1 MRKMLIITTIISIVL
16 SIFLVALVVRG
27 GLNENTNQST
37 SSENEKYVVKD
48 KLWGE
53 PEILTSFITPSQT
66 AIKLQAEQLKKD
78 NDMATIT
85 ATYDWLENGYHYE
98 TDSLEVRN
106 NGHTILKGGP
116 DTWNPPV
123 FTLAVK
129 HYNNGDA
136 WMDCEDG
143 TFLLVSL
150 LRANGINAWA
160 NIGTVEIDGS
170 IYGHA
175 WATVILNG
183 QEFLLE
189 TTLGQPLQALKP
201 VPSFYSPSFTFNEKD
216 IHPRKFGAD
225 INEVY
230 PPLPPAKVQDLKK
243 LLNG

>member
-1 MRKMLIITTIISIVL
+1 MRKMLIITTIISILL
-16 SIFLVALVVRG
+16 SIFLVVLVVRG
-27 GLNENTNQST
+27 NLSGNSQALPGNK
-37 SSENEKYVVKD
+37 KYVVKD

-53 PEILTSFITPSQT
+53 PEVLTSFITPDQT
-66 AIKLQAEQLKKD
+66 AIQLQAAQLKKY
-78 NDMATIT
+78 NDMATT
-85 ATYDWLENGYHYE
+85 VETYNWLENGYHYE
-98 TDSLEVRN
+98 IDNLEVRN
-106 NGHTILKGGP
+106 NEHTILKGGV
-116 DTWNPPV
+116 DTWNLPV
-123 FTLAVK
+123 FTLAIK
-129 HYNNGDA
+129 HQNGGNI
-136 WMDCEDG
+136 WVDCEDG

-201 VPSFYSPSFTFNEKD
+201 VPSFYTPLFTFNEKD
-216 IHPRKFGAD
+216 VHIHKFGAD

-230 PPLPPAKVQDLKK
+230 PALPPSKVQDLKK

>member
-1 MRKMLIITTIISIVL
+1 MRKMLIITTIISVVL
-16 SIFLVALVVRG
+16 SVFLIYLVVFV
-27 GLNENTNQST
+27 NPNISNPTA
-37 SSENEKYVVKD
+37 SSNEKYVVKD

-53 PEILTSFITPSQT
+53 PEVLTAFITPNQT

-78 NDMATIT
+78 NDMATVT

-98 TDSLEVRN
+98 VDSLEVKN
-106 NGHTILKGGP
+106 NGHTIFKGGP
-116 DTWNPPV
+116 DTWNLPV
-123 FTLAVK
+123 FTLAIK
-129 HYNNGDA
+129 HQNNGNV
-136 WMDCEDG
+136 WIDCEDG
-143 TFLLVSL
+143 TYLLVSL

-160 NIGTVEIDGS
+160 NIGTVEINGA

-189 TTLGQPLQALKP
+189 TTLGQPFQALKP
-201 VPSFYSPSFTFNEKD
+201 VPSFYVPFFTFNEKEV
-216 IHPRKFGAD
+216 HPRKFGAD

-230 PPLPPAKVQDLKK
+230 PPLPPARVQDLKK